1 MDFDKIYNKLE
12 SIDDKLDTHMISM
25 EGRVTSLEEKYQGIR
40 GHIRLI
46 MTLIMATVTGII
58 SWVSQHFFK

>member
-1 MDFDKIYNKLE
+1 MDSERIYKKLDL
-12 SIDDKLDTHMISM
+12 IDEKLDTHMVSM

-46 MTLIMATVTGII
+46 MTLIISGITGII
-58 SWVSQHFFK
+58 TWISKHFFN